1 MAKTQEKTSRI
12 ALRAKPG
19 APLLVLSL
27 LLAGA
32 LLWAYLITHS
42 AVGEPSAGTVQVWGG
57 EARQLRKLNLRNDEI
72 RVTLVP
78 EWGERDDPPYVW
90 IETEKKRQPRPARNK
105 KARPQPK
112 QKPSLRA
119 FRGNSKA
126 VALIGNFAVLRA
138 ARAVGAVDSLDQA
151 AFGLDKPKGSV
162 RVELEGEENPFELA
176 LGSMTYGKKM
186 RYALFRE
193 DETVYL
199 FRQSLFNNLIR
210 ANSALI
216 DRTLFPFPAGLATR
230 LEVVREGET
239 VIFHKRAG
247 AAPGEPAWG
256 DAPDDPEGDPALGN
270 LIAALE
276 RLKVLEYLAEEKPPA
291 EDAAIP
297 LLEVRLFQEGPDV
310 QRRNA
315 WLKLF
320 SAEKRG
326 IIALGSHTRKR
337 VRLSARKG
345 KGVIQSAAEIL
356 RKRMDGEKTAGQKG

>member
-1 MAKTQEKTSRI
+1 MAKRQHKPSRLS
-12 ALRAKPG
+12 LRAKPG

-32 LLWAYLITHS
+32 LLWAYLITHP
-42 AVGEPSAGTVQVWGG
+42 AGGGPPAGTVQVWGG
-57 EARQLRKLNLRNDEI
+57 EPRQVRKLTLRNDEI
-72 RVTLVP
+72 RVTVVP

-90 IETEKKRQPRPARNK
+90 IETEKSRRNRPVKNKRAGPQSK
-105 KARPQPK
+105 KK
-112 QKPSLRA
+112 TSVRA

-126 VALIGNFAVLRA
+126 VALIGNFAGLQAVRA
-138 ARAVGAVDSLDQA
+138 IGAVDSLDPA

-162 RVELEGEENPFELA
+162 RVELEGEEYPFELA
-176 LGSMTYGKKM
+176 LGSITYGKKM

-210 ANSALI
+210 ADSALI

-239 VIFHKRAG
+239 GIFHKRTG
-247 AAPGEPAWG
+247 VAPGEPAWG

-276 RLKVLEYLAEEKPPA
+276 RLKVLEYLAEEKPPG

-310 QRRNA
+310 QPRNG

-320 SAEKRG
+320 SAEKGG
-326 IIALGSHTRKR
+326 IIARGSHTRKR

-345 KGVIQSAAEIL
+345 KGVIQSASEIVQKRAE
-356 RKRMDGEKTAGQKG
+356 GENPAGQKG